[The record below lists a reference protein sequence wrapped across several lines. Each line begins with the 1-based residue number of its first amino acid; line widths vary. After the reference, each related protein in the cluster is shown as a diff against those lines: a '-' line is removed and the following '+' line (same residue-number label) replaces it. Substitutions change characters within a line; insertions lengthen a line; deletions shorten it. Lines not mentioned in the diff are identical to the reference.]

1 MRLFASSFATDPR
14 REGTAFAAV
23 GNGVYVCV
31 CVCVCVHVQISSQRD
46 ELGMEFGQCV
56 DCLDCCVENH
66 ATDIPAVTWCVFVC
80 VPGYGPG
87 LLS

>member
-1 MRLFASSFATDPR
+1 MC
-14 REGTAFAAV
+14 
-23 GNGVYVCV
+23 VCV